1 MESQSDSFNIENMV
15 CVWCECCPFI
25 IVNKKSCSCTLT
37 NHHPDIYCTRA
48 LYCECTGEKATHIYS
63 QFMLLASIMDMF
75 VLYYVIPHSVSRCLM
90 YRSYSYHLQKRLT
103 LSRFWCQLYKFDK
116 ICHFPFWSYSMYC
129 MILF

>member
-48 LYCECTGEKATHIYS
+48 LYCERTREKATHIYS

-90 YRSYSYHLQKRLT
+90 YRSYSYCTIFKKDSLYRDFGVNFTNLIRFVISLFGLT
-103 LSRFWCQLYKFDK
+103 VCTV
-116 ICHFPFWSYSMYC
+116 
-129 MILF
+129 